1 MALSVTTQEQ
11 QGACGSAEEIPHP
24 TGCPM
29 APPPH
34 LLPPPGSTHPAT
46 VHLALGL
53 HRARFEA
60 DIITSH
66 SLTWHKPRH
75 FARPQC
81 DLSSPPQ
88 ATGAPGEK
96 RGYLSVPL
104 IDSLTSS
111 RSPHRDQAQKVLCLV
126 KRLLSICHVPAAVLR
141 ASVVPHSPRGMH
153 CHCLAIYSYLSFRF
167 GPFPETL
174 TFS

>member
-1 MALSVTTQEQ
+1 MELSVTTQEQ

-24 TGCPM
+24 TGRPL
-29 APPPH
+29 APPLQ
-34 LLPPPGSTHPAT
+34 LLPPPGSTH
-46 VHLALGL
+46 HALGL

-75 FARPQC
+75 LARPQC
-81 DLSSPPQ
+81 DLSSPLQ
-88 ATGAPGEK
+88 ATGAPREK

-104 IDSLTSS
+104 IDSLTSYL
-111 RSPHRDQAQKVLCLV
+111 SPHRDRARKVLCLV
-126 KRLLSICHVPAAVLR
+126 KRLLSICHVLAAVMR
-141 ASVVPHSPRGMH
+141 ASIDPHSPRGMH
-153 CHCLAIYSYLSFRF
+153 RHCLAVYSYLSFSF

-174 TFS
+174 TFF